1 MSPNSSKSSFL
12 IQAFKS
18 NDITKRIFSIALD
31 KGEERNSH
39 MTING
44 YDSKKFAKSDVV
56 WHKMPANVKYWS
68 IPFAGMNFAGE

>member
-1 MSPNSSKSSFL
+1 
-12 IQAFKS
+12 
-18 NDITKRIFSIALD
+18 
-31 KGEERNSH
+31 

-68 IPFAGMNFAGE
+68 VPFAGMNFAGK